1 MKKGDK
7 GLVIQKKN
15 RPIFLMKQNRLMLPK
30 HQIPSRSTWNVCN
43 VKESKINECCQNHSY
58 FCESTGYNHLL
69 LEKKKKFSNCSN
81 VFFPKAH
88 IFKPTLSAMG
98 VIMLSSQKI
107 LQTNLKCVK
116 WWYQNEAFYLIALFF
131 FFFLNW
137 SYFAFVLRNCA
148 KYFPSLLPS
157 LAVTCARGTMCS
169 ATLSSRTLHWWTFLS
184 MYSTQNNYPILQG
197 RAFLIFWF

>member
-1 MKKGDK
+1 
-7 GLVIQKKN
+7 
-15 RPIFLMKQNRLMLPK
+15 MKQNRLMLPK

-58 FCESTGYNHLL
+58 FSESTGYNHLL
-69 LEKKKKFSNCSN
+69 LEKKKKKVFKLFKCLFSKSTHFQTNAFCYGSYNAFITENITDKFKMCKVVVSEWSILSHCSN
-81 VFFPKAH
+81 
-88 IFKPTLSAMG
+88 
-98 VIMLSSQKI
+98 
-107 LQTNLKCVK
+107 
-116 WWYQNEAFYLIALFF
+116 F

-137 SYFAFVLRNCA
+137 SYFAFVLRNCT

-169 ATLSSRTLHWWTFLS
+169 ATLSSKTLHWWTFLS

-197 RAFLIFWF
+197 RAFLIFWV